1 MALAKL
7 YLDRTDNRKGYK
19 YFTFGVRLLLT
30 VIRFLGTP
38 TQLDRVI
45 GQNYQVKIETT

>member
-30 VIRFLGTP
+30 VIRFWEHRHNSIEL
-38 TQLDRVI
+38 LD
-45 GQNYQVKIETT
+45 KTTK